1 MSTRCQVCLNPMMFL
16 LLPWKKCPRWE
27 QSCTER
33 LLLENKSTKRTAKEA
48 ATRLWSCMLLL
59 HLTPTCA
66 DALCNLILGTST
78 LVHVVVH
85 PLQLALVV
93 FFIQPLTQILY
104 LHTWWYHPLQLLLV
118 AIIFQQ
124 LLQIIHMHSSNLH
137 CVVVVY
143 SGIQYQNNSNIS
155 AS

>member
-1 MSTRCQVCLNPMMFL
+1 MWANNQQLCKPILLIKLKEGIQYRGTFTSLFNDLAVIVAKLRRRAGLSTRCQVCLNPMMFL

-104 LHTWWYHPLQLLLV
+104 LQTWW
-118 AIIFQQ
+118 
-124 LLQIIHMHSSNLH
+124 
-137 CVVVVY
+137 
-143 SGIQYQNNSNIS
+143 
-155 AS
+155 